1 MPNFLISFQS
11 DADLSEAILNLI
23 KNSAIKID
31 SLKECFK
38 FSGQIDLQ
46 NSSINILNKE
56 ILGGNITAKVG
67 FQFQEYIDG
76 CICSDN
82 DYDSNTFENNY
93 CEFRVSISNKTD
105 EISIDQ
111 ITSF

>member
-1 MPNFLISFQS
+1 MPNFINSALT

-23 KNSAIKID
+23 KNSEIKID

-38 FSGQIDLQ
+38 YSGQIDLQ

-56 ILGGNITAKVG
+56 ILDNAITAKVG

-82 DYDSNTFENNY
+82 DYDSETFENNY
-93 CEFRVSISNKTD
+93 CEFRITISKKTD
-105 EISIDQ
+105 EIKIDQ

>member
-1 MPNFLISFQS
+1 MPNFFNSALS
-11 DADLSEAILNLI
+11 DADLSKGILNLI
-23 KNSAIKID
+23 KNSEIKID
-31 SLKECFK
+31 TLKECFK
-38 FSGQIDLQ
+38 FSAQIDLQ

-56 ILGGNITAKVG
+56 ILDSVVTAKVG

-82 DYDSNTFENNY
+82 DYDSETFENNY
-93 CEFRVSISNKTD
+93 CEFRISISNKTN
-105 EISIDQ
+105 EIRIDQ

>member
-1 MPNFLISFQS
+1 MPNFINS
-11 DADLSEAILNLI
+11 DLSNADLSEGILNLI
-23 KNSAIKID
+23 KNSEIKIE

-56 ILGGNITAKVG
+56 ILDNAITAKVG

-82 DYDSNTFENNY
+82 HYDSKTFENNY
-93 CEFRVSISNKTD
+93 CEFRISISKKTD
-105 EISIDQ
+105 EIRINQ

>member
-1 MPNFLISFQS
+1 MPNFINASIT

-23 KNSAIKID
+23 KNSEIKID

-56 ILGGNITAKVG
+56 ILDNAITAKVG

-82 DYDSNTFENNY
+82 DYDSETFENNY
-93 CEFRVSISNKTD
+93 CEFRISISKKTD
-105 EISIDQ
+105 EIRINQ

>member
-1 MPNFLISFQS
+1 MPNFINSVIT

-23 KNSAIKID
+23 KNSEIKID

-56 ILGGNITAKVG
+56 ILDNAITAKVG

-82 DYDSNTFENNY
+82 DYDSETFENNY
-93 CEFRVSISNKTD
+93 CEFRISISKKTD
-105 EISIDQ
+105 EIRIDQ

>member
-1 MPNFLISFQS
+1 VPNFFNSALS
-11 DADLSEAILNLI
+11 DADLSEGILNLI
-23 KNSAIKID
+23 KNSEIKID
-31 SLKECFK
+31 LLKECFK
-38 FSGQIDLQ
+38 FSGQIHLE

-56 ILGGNITAKVG
+56 ILDSVVTAKVG

-82 DYDSNTFENNY
+82 DYDSETFENNY
-93 CEFRVSISNKTD
+93 CEFRISISNKTD
-105 EISIDQ
+105 EIKIDQ

>member
-1 MPNFLISFQS
+1 MPNFINSVIT

-23 KNSAIKID
+23 KNSEIKID

-56 ILGGNITAKVG
+56 ILDSTITAKVG
-67 FQFQEYIDG
+67 FQFQEYLDG

-82 DYDSNTFENNY
+82 DYDSETFENNY
-93 CEFRVSISNKTD
+93 CEFRISISNKTN

>member
-1 MPNFLISFQS
+1 VPNFLISFQS

-105 EISIDQ
+105 EIRIDQ

>member
-1 MPNFLISFQS
+1 MPNFINSVIT

-23 KNSAIKID
+23 KNSEIKID

-46 NSSINILNKE
+46 NLSINILNKE
-56 ILGGNITAKVG
+56 ILDNAITAKVG

-82 DYDSNTFENNY
+82 DYDSETFENNY
-93 CEFRVSISNKTD
+93 CEFRISISKKTD
-105 EISIDQ
+105 EIRINQ

>member
-1 MPNFLISFQS
+1 VPNFINSAIT

-23 KNSAIKID
+23 KNSEIKID

-56 ILGGNITAKVG
+56 ILDNAITAKVG

-82 DYDSNTFENNY
+82 DYDSETFENNY
-93 CEFRVSISNKTD
+93 CEFRISISKKTD
-105 EISIDQ
+105 EIRIDQ

>member
-1 MPNFLISFQS
+1 MPNFLNSTLS
-11 DADLSEAILNLI
+11 DADLSEGILNLI
-23 KNSAIKID
+23 KNSEIKID
-31 SLKECFK
+31 SLEECFK
-38 FSGQIDLQ
+38 FSGQIHLE

-56 ILGGNITAKVG
+56 ILDNAITAKVG

-82 DYDSNTFENNY
+82 DYDSETFENNY
-93 CEFRVSISNKTD
+93 CEFRISISKKTD
-105 EISIDQ
+105 EIRINQ

>member
-1 MPNFLISFQS
+1 VPNFINSVIT

-23 KNSAIKID
+23 KNSEIKMD

-46 NSSINILNKE
+46 NLSINILNKE
-56 ILGGNITAKVG
+56 ILDNAITAKVG

-82 DYDSNTFENNY
+82 DYDSKTFENNY
-93 CEFRVSISNKTD
+93 CEFRISISNKTD
-105 EISIDQ
+105 EIKIDQ

>member
-1 MPNFLISFQS
+1 MPNFINSAIT

-23 KNSAIKID
+23 KNSEIKID

-56 ILGGNITAKVG
+56 ILDNAISAKVG

-82 DYDSNTFENNY
+82 DSDSETFENNY
-93 CEFRVSISNKTD
+93 CEFRISISKKTD
-105 EISIDQ
+105 EIRINQ

>member
-1 MPNFLISFQS
+1 VPNFLNSDLS
-11 DADLSEAILNLI
+11 DADLSEGILNLI
-23 KNSAIKID
+23 KNSEIKVD

-38 FSGQIDLQ
+38 FSGQIHLE

-56 ILGGNITAKVG
+56 ILDSVVTAKVG
-67 FQFQEYIDG
+67 FQFQEYLDG

-82 DYDSNTFENNY
+82 DYDSETFENNY
-93 CEFRVSISNKTD
+93 CEFRISISNKTD

>member
-1 MPNFLISFQS
+1 MPNFLNSALS
-11 DADLSEAILNLI
+11 DADLSEEILNLI
-23 KNSAIKID
+23 KNSEIKID

-38 FSGQIDLQ
+38 FSGQIHLE

-56 ILGGNITAKVG
+56 ILDSVVTAKVG

-82 DYDSNTFENNY
+82 DYDSETFENNY
-93 CEFRVSISNKTD
+93 CEFRISISNKTD

>member
-1 MPNFLISFQS
+1 VPNFINSVIT

-23 KNSAIKID
+23 KNSEIKID
-31 SLKECFK
+31 SLKECSN

-56 ILGGNITAKVG
+56 ILDNAITAKVG

-82 DYDSNTFENNY
+82 DYDSETFENNY
-93 CEFRVSISNKTD
+93 CEFRISISKKTD
-105 EISIDQ
+105 EIRINQ

>member
-1 MPNFLISFQS
+1 VPNFINSVIT

-23 KNSAIKID
+23 KNSEIKMD

-46 NSSINILNKE
+46 NLSINILNKE
-56 ILGGNITAKVG
+56 ILDNAITAKVG

-82 DYDSNTFENNY
+82 DYDSKTFENNY
-93 CEFRVSISNKTD
+93 CEFRISISNKTD
-105 EISIDQ
+105 EIRIDQ